1 MPTRNRKPTEFVATV
16 IKPPRNTP
24 PKRQKAKKLI
34 RPVKLESS
42 PSKTSSKTWVNFI
55 KSFGSPSPKTKKKTP
70 NNFTNNNKE
79 INKRL
84 NEAIKRANQNTS
96 PPTKKPKSR
105 RENKPLKRLF

>member
-1 MPTRNRKPTEFVATV
+1 MPKPTEFVATV
-16 IKPPRNTP
+16 TQPPRNTP
-24 PKRQKAKKLI
+24 IKRQKAKKLM
-34 RPVKLESS
+34 RPVELKES
-42 PSKTSSKTWVNFI
+42 PSKSFINFI
-55 KSFGSPSPKTKKKTP
+55 KSFGSPSPKTKTKKKTP

-96 PPTKKPKSR
+96 PPTKKSKSR

>member
-1 MPTRNRKPTEFVATV
+1 MPKPTEFVATV
-16 IKPPRNTP
+16 TQPKRNTP
-24 PKRQKAKKLI
+24 IKRQKAKKLI
-34 RPVKLESS
+34 KPVKLEES
-42 PSKTSSKTWVNFI
+42 PLKSFKNFI

-84 NEAIKRANQNTS
+84 NEAKKQANQNTS
-96 PPTKKPKSR
+96 PPTKKSKSR

>member
-1 MPTRNRKPTEFVATV
+1 MPKPTEFVATV
-16 IKPPRNTP
+16 TQPPRNTP
-24 PKRQKAKKLI
+24 PKRQRAKKLM
-34 RPVKLESS
+34 RPVELKES
-42 PSKTSSKTWVNFI
+42 PSKTLSKTWVNFI
-55 KSFGSPSPKTKKKTP
+55 KSLGSPSPKTKKKTP

>member
-16 IKPPRNTP
+16 KKPNRSTP
-24 PKRQKAKKLI
+24 IKRQKAKELI
-34 RPVKLESS
+34 RPVEIEESPTKS
-42 PSKTSSKTWVNFI
+42 FIKFI
-55 KSFGSPSPKTKKKTP
+55 KSFGSPSPKKKIP

-84 NEAIKRANQNTS
+84 NEAKKQANQNTS
-96 PPTKKPKSR
+96 PLVKKSKSR

>member
-1 MPTRNRKPTEFVATV
+1 MPKPTEYVATV
-16 IKPPRNTP
+16 TQPPRNTP
-24 PKRQKAKKLI
+24 PKRQEAKKLM
-34 RPVKLESS
+34 RPVKLKES
-42 PSKTSSKTWVNFI
+42 PSKTLSKTWVNFI
-55 KSFGSPSPKTKKKTP
+55 KSFGSPSPKKKTP

-96 PPTKKPKSR
+96 PPTKKSKSR

>member
-1 MPTRNRKPTEFVATV
+1 MPKPTEFVATV
-16 IKPPRNTP
+16 TQPKRNTP
-24 PKRQKAKKLI
+24 IKRQKAKKLM
-34 RPVKLESS
+34 RPVELKES
-42 PSKTSSKTWVNFI
+42 PSKSFINFI
-55 KSFGSPSPKTKKKTP
+55 KSFGSPSPKKKTP

>member
-1 MPTRNRKPTEFVATV
+1 MPKPTEFVATV
-16 IKPPRNTP
+16 IKPKRNTP
-24 PKRQKAKKLI
+24 IKRQKAKKLI
-34 RPVKLESS
+34 KPVELEPS
-42 PSKTSSKTWVNFI
+42 PTKSFIKFI
-55 KSFGSPSPKTKKKTP
+55 KSFGSPSPKKKTP

-96 PPTKKPKSR
+96 PPTKKSKSR